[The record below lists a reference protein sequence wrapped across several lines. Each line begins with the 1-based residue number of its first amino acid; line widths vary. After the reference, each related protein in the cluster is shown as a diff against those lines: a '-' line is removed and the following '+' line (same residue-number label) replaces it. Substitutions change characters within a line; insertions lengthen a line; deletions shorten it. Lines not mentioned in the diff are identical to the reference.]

1 MDLRALETFQ
11 AVVAAGGIG
20 RAATR
25 LHRAQSSITSRIH
38 QLETSLGVELFH
50 REGQRLRLT
59 APGEE
64 LVDYARRL
72 LELAEQARTAVRSG
86 ETGGRLRLGSM
97 ESVAASRLPY
107 PLAEFH
113 RCHPQIWVNLHTA
126 SSRGL
131 VADVQAGALDA
142 AIVGEEVDRER
153 FRSVPLYV
161 EELVL
166 VGARD
171 SVMLQEPQR
180 LVDGTV
186 LVYHSQG
193 CVYRRRLEQWLE
205 AQHVVPARMLEFA
218 SYHGIF
224 AAAATGVGVS
234 LVPRS
239 VLEVF
244 PQRDALSIREMPARF
259 ARVQTALVMLR
270 TQHQPAL
277 TRLEECL
284 REDAAARK
292 PRREAG
298 SAKQER
304 TSSGKTSRGKRD
316 VG

>member
-20 RAATR
+20 RAAAK

-38 QLETSLGVELFH
+38 QLETSLGVSLFH

-64 LVDYARRL
+64 LVDYARRM
-72 LELAEQARTAVRSG
+72 LELAEQARVAVRSG
-86 ETGGRLRLGSM
+86 ETGGALRLGAM

-107 PLAEFH
+107 PLAAFH
-113 RCHPQIWVNLHTA
+113 RAHPQISVNLHTS

-142 AIVGEEVDRER
+142 AIVGEAVDADR

-171 SVMLQEPQR
+171 SAMLLEPKR
-180 LVDGTV
+180 LADGTV

-193 CVYRRRLEQWLE
+193 CVYRRRLLEWLE
-205 AQHVVPARMLEFA
+205 AQRIVPARVLEFA

-224 AAAATGVGVS
+224 AAAASGVGVG

-239 VLEVF
+239 VLETY
-244 PQRDALSIREMPARF
+244 PQRDTLAIREIPARL
-259 ARVQTALVMLR
+259 ARVQAALVMLR
-270 TQHQPAL
+270 TTHLPAL

-284 REDAAARK
+284 RKDAA
-292 PRREAG
+292 
-298 SAKQER
+298 
-304 TSSGKTSRGKRD
+304 TSRGKTPVRARRGA
-316 VG
+316 VGKR

>member
-1 MDLRALETFQ
+1 MDLRELETFQ
-11 AVVAAGGIG
+11 AVVAGGGIG

-38 QLETSLGVELFH
+38 QLEASLGVELFH

-72 LELAEQARTAVRSG
+72 LELAEQARVAVRSG
-86 ETGGRLRLGSM
+86 ETGGRLRLGAM

-113 RCHPQIWVNLHTA
+113 RRHPQIWVNLQTA

-131 VADVQAGALDA
+131 VADVQAGTLDA

-153 FRSVPLYV
+153 FHSVPLYV

-166 VGARD
+166 VGA
-171 SVMLQEPQR
+171 SGSEMLDEPKR
-180 LVDGTV
+180 LADGTV

-193 CVYRRRLEQWLE
+193 CAYRRRMEQWLD
-205 AQHVVPARMLEFA
+205 AQHLVPARVLEFA

-224 AAAATGVGVS
+224 AAAAAGVGVGV
-234 LVPRS
+234 VPRS

-244 PQRDALSIREMPARF
+244 PQRDTLSFREMPARY
-259 ARVQTALVMLR
+259 ARIQVALVMLR
-270 TQHQPAL
+270 SRHQPAL
-277 TRLEECL
+277 ARLVECL
-284 REDAAARK
+284 SEDAATSNDRRGNKAPELAGEQK
-292 PRREAG
+292 SPRRKR
-298 SAKQER
+298 SAR
-304 TSSGKTSRGKRD
+304 
-316 VG
+316 